1 MAGTTY
7 ANLTT
12 DIRNYTEVGDSVFTQ
27 AVINRFIED
36 AEFRIYQELPM
47 DSSRYVSE
55 GTLAANDNTINNPG
69 KGSKGATGALFIRGV
84 EVFNSTANTEGNG
97 TWLEKKDQTYLS
109 EFVDRKYGP
118 SGKIQSPTDTT
129 NSVTGFPKYYAMF
142 GGATGDSDTTS
153 GGMYIAPTP
162 DANYKYRIYYN
173 MVPLGLSSSTTST
186 YLSKYFPNG
195 LLYACLVEAYGYL
208 KGPMDMLTLYEQKY
222 KNAIQ
227 QFAGMQLGRRRR
239 DDYTDGT
246 VRIKVNSP
254 SP

>member
-12 DIRNYTEVGDSVFTQ
+12 DIRNYTEVDDSVFTQ

-55 GTLAANDNTINNPG
+55 GTLAANDNTINSPG

-195 LLYACLVEAYGYL
+195 LLYACLVEAFGFL

>member
-7 ANLTT
+7 SNLTT
-12 DIRNYTEVGDSVFTQ
+12 DIRNYTEVSSDVLTA

-47 DSSRYVSE
+47 DSQRFVQE
-55 GTLAANDNTINNPG
+55 GTLAADDNTINSPD
-69 KGSKGATGALFIRGV
+69 GALFIRGV
-84 EVFNSTANTEGNG
+84 EVFNSTANSNGTG

-109 EFVDRKYGP
+109 EYVDRLTGTE
-118 SGKIQSPTDTT
+118 GDLTAQD
-129 NSVTGFPKYYAMF
+129 VTGFPKYYAMF
-142 GGATGDSDTTS
+142 GGATGTGSTTS
-153 GGMYIAPTP
+153 GGLYLAPTP
-162 DANYKYRIYYN
+162 DAAYIFRIYYN
-173 MVPLGLSSSTTST
+173 KMPDGLSSSTTTT
-186 YLSKYFPNG
+186 YLSKYFPQG
-195 LLYACLVEAYGYL
+195 LLYACLVEAFGYL
-208 KGPMDMLTLYEQKY
+208 KGPMDMLTYYENRY

-246 VRIKVNSP
+246 VRIPVKSP